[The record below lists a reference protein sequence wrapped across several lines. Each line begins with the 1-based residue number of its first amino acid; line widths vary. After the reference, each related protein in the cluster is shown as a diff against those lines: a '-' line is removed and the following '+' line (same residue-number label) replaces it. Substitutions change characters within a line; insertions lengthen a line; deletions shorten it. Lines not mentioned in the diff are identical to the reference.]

1 MNILKTVGKSI
12 LCFLLE
18 RQVKRLRA
26 SHEFKLIAV
35 VGSVG
40 KTSTKLAIAK
50 VLSASDKVLY
60 QEGNYNDRLTV
71 PLVIFNQ
78 EMPNLFNI
86 FAWFKIL
93 SGNRHL
99 IRGDYPY
106 KYVIVEL
113 GTDGPGQIAEFAYLK
128 PELSVVSAVDFE
140 HMAFFANLAE
150 VAKEELTVFNFSQ
163 RVLVNIDDTPAE
175 YLDGRKYLSYG
186 LSPQANFRVI
196 SEPSMSL
203 QTSPVTF
210 KLDDMPTI
218 EVATKAIGKQG
229 VSIAL
234 AAAATAAVLG
244 CETSNIKTGLSAIES
259 FAGRMQIL
267 KGINDSTIID
277 DSYNASPKSVMAAL
291 DVLYAVE
298 APQRIAI
305 LGNMNELGDYSQ
317 EAHELVGNYCD
328 SSKLDYVVTIGTDAK
343 SFLASA
349 AKTEGCKVESFDSP
363 YAAGEF
369 VRQQLS
375 FGAVVLADGSQNGVF
390 AEESLKVLLADPKDS
405 AKLVRQSDY
414 WLSVKRRQF
423 PDYPKS

>member
-1 MNILKTVGKSI
+1 MNIFKTAGKGI

-78 EMPNLFNI
+78 QLPNLLNI
-86 FAWFKIL
+86 FAWSKIL
-93 SGNRHL
+93 CSNQRL

-140 HMAFFANLAE
+140 HMEFFASLDD
-150 VAKEELTVFNFSQ
+150 VASEELTVFNFSKQ
-163 RVLVNIDDTPAE
+163 VLVNIDDTPAE
-175 YLDGRKYLSYG
+175 YLKSKKYLSYG
-186 LSPQANFRVI
+186 LGSKADFRVT

-203 QTSPVTF
+203 KTSIVDF
-210 KLDDMPTI
+210 QLGEGPTLK
-218 EVATKAIGKQG
+218 VNMQAIGRQG

-234 AAAATAAVLG
+234 AAAATAASLG
-244 CETSNIKTGLSAIES
+244 YKAEAIEAGLQTITP

-267 KGINDSTIID
+267 SGIKDSTIID

-291 DVLYAVE
+291 EVLYAVE
-298 APQRIAI
+298 ATQRIAI
-305 LGNMNELGDYSQ
+305 LGNMNELGDYSST
-317 EAHELVGNYCD
+317 AHTEVGNYCD
-328 SSKLDYVVTIGTDAK
+328 PNKLDYVVTIGPDARDY
-343 SFLASA
+343 LATA
-349 AKTEGCKVESFDSP
+349 AKTKGCKVESFDSP
-363 YAAGEF
+363 YDAGDF
-369 VRQQLS
+369 VEKILLAK
-375 FGAVVLADGSQNGVF
+375 AVVLADGSQNGVF
-390 AEESLKVLLADPKDS
+390 AEESLKILLADKKD
-405 AKLVRQSDY
+405 ADKLVRQSDY
-414 WLSVKRRQF
+414 WLAIKRRQF
-423 PDYPKS
+423 QNPSR